1 MHDSVHKIH
10 AKVQR
15 LKRAN
20 ADRDQR
26 QRDVKDIRSGK
37 LDNVTPGAI
46 PDAFPYPIVANTVDT
61 TARDMAESM
70 ATMPSINCS
79 SGIQT
84 SDRAKKFSAKRTKIA
99 LAYLQHSK
107 LEVKQ
112 VDFCDHYGTYGA
124 GIYVIEPDFD
134 AKMPRIRVQNPMG
147 TYPEID
153 MWGRI
158 HSFTSIWRE
167 SSTLLA
173 QKFPEYARIILGED
187 KDGTGGESLLEV
199 VKYCDKDTYL
209 LYLPERDCQVLSEVE
224 NRFGKVPVAI
234 AQRPGFDEEVRGAFD
249 DAKWVQLAKARMAML
264 GLEATEK
271 SVRAPLVLPRDV
283 TTMAFGDDATIRTD
297 GKPFYLDRDVPQF
310 AAAEQQLLERE
321 ITLAA
326 RTNQVRQGDV
336 DASVI
341 TGRGLQQ
348 LAVGFS
354 TVVNTGQKIIR
365 GALVDAI
372 SLMFEM
378 DEKFW
383 PEERKEIRGVHQGT
397 PFEEHYIPARDINGN
412 YTVDVT
418 YGFAAGLDPSRAL
431 VFLLQLRG
439 DNLVPRDFVQRQ
451 LPMDIDVVALQQEI
465 DNEHLIDALKQGIM
479 AYAQSSGLLAQQ
491 GMDPRLPISQIAKLI
506 DLRSKG
512 KSLQDAAMEAFAPP
526 EEKEEP
532 ATENPMAPPGT
543 PGAEPPGS
551 APPGSPGPPGAAPP
565 GGGGDSDIM
574 RMLAGLTQGG
584 QASMSATVRR
594 QQPIG

>member
-1 MHDSVHKIH
+1 MHDTVHKIH

-20 ADRDQR
+20 AERDQR
-26 QRDVKDIRSGK
+26 QRDVKDVRSGK

-46 PDAFPYPIVANTVDT
+46 PDAFPYPIVANTIDT

-84 SDRAKKFSAKRTKIA
+84 SDRAKRFSAKRTKIA
-99 LAYLQHSK
+99 LSYLQTSR
-107 LEVKQ
+107 LEVRQ

-124 GIYVIEPDFD
+124 GIYVIEPDFEM
-134 AKMPRIRVQNPMG
+134 KVPRVRVQNPMG

-158 HSFTSIWRE
+158 HSFTTIWRE

-173 QKFPEYARIILGED
+173 QKFPEHARIILGED
-187 KDGTGGESLLEV
+187 KEGIAGESLLEV
-199 VKYCDKDTYL
+199 VKYCDKDRYL
-209 LYLPERDCQVLSEVE
+209 LYLPERECKILSDIP
-224 NRFGKVPVAI
+224 NHFGKVPVAI
-234 AQRPGFDEEVRGAFD
+234 ATRPGFDEEIRGAFD

-283 TTMAFGDDATIRTD
+283 TTMAFGDDSTIRTD
-297 GKPFYLDRDVPQF
+297 GKPFYLERDVPQF

-354 TVVNTGQKIIR
+354 TVVNTGQKVIR
-365 GALVDAI
+365 TALAEAI

-383 PEERKEIRGVHQGT
+383 PDERKEIRGVHQGT
-397 PFEEHYIPARDINGN
+397 PFEEHYTPGKDIDGN

-465 DNEHLIDALKQGIM
+465 DNEHMIDALKQGIM
-479 AYAQSSGLLAQQ
+479 AYAQSSGMMAQQ
-491 GMDPRLPISQIAKLI
+491 GMDPRLPISQIAKMI

-512 KSLQDAAMEAFAPP
+512 KSLQEAAMEAFTPP
-526 EEKEEP
+526 EEKEKPQEE
-532 ATENPMAPPGT
+532 AA
-543 PGAEPPGS
+543 S
-551 APPGSPGPPGAAPP
+551 PPGSPEAAPPGAPPGAAPAGP
-565 GGGGDSDIM
+565 PGAPQGGGGGEDVM
-574 RMLAGLTQGG
+574 RMLAGLTGG
-584 QASMSATVRR
+584 GAPNMSATVRR

>member
-20 ADRDQR
+20 AERDQR

-37 LDNVTPGAI
+37 LDDVTPGAI
-46 PDAFPYPIVANTVDT
+46 PDAFPYPIVANTIDT

-70 ATMPSINCS
+70 ANMPSINCS
-79 SGIQT
+79 SGVQT

-107 LEVKQ
+107 LEPKQ

-124 GIYVIEPDFD
+124 GIYVIEPDFE
-134 AKMPRIRVQNPMG
+134 AKMPRIRVENPMS

-158 HSFTSIWRE
+158 QSFTKIWRE

-173 QKFPEYARIILGED
+173 QKFPEHAHVILGED
-187 KDGTGGESLLEV
+187 KEGIAGERLLEV
-199 VKYCDKDTYL
+199 IKYCDKDRYL
-209 LYLPERDCQVLSEVE
+209 LYLPERDCRVLSEMP
-224 NRFGKVPVAI
+224 NLFGKVPVAI
-234 AQRPGFDEEVRGAFD
+234 AIRPGFDEEVRGAFD

-297 GKPFYLDRDVPQF
+297 GKPFYVERDMPQF
-310 AAAEQQLLERE
+310 ATAEQQLLERE
-321 ITLAA
+321 VTLAA

-354 TVVNTGQKIIR
+354 TVVNTGQKIIKT
-365 GALVDAI
+365 ALAEAI

-383 PEERKEIRGVHQGT
+383 PGERKEIRGVHQGT
-397 PFEEHYIPARDINGN
+397 PFEEHYVADRDINGN

-479 AYAQSSGLLAQQ
+479 AYAQSSGLMAQQ
-491 GMDPRLPISQIAKLI
+491 GMDPTVPIAQISKVI

-512 KSLQDAAMEAFAPP
+512 KSLQEAALEAFTPKEQP
-526 EEKEEP
+526 EQAQEEP
-532 ATENPMAPPGT
+532 PAPPGAPAT
-543 PGAEPPGS
+543 PGPEGMGGPP
-551 APPGSPGPPGAAPP
+551 AAGPPGAQQ
-565 GGGGDSDIM
+565 GGSGEDVM
-574 RMLAGLTQGG
+574 RMLAGLTGSG
-584 QASMSATVRR
+584 KPNMSATVRR

>member
-20 ADRDQR
+20 SDRDMR
-26 QRDVKDIRSGK
+26 QRDVKDVRSGK

-46 PDAFPYPIVANTVDT
+46 PDAFPYPIVANTIDT

-79 SGIQT
+79 SGVQT

-99 LAYLQHSK
+99 LYYLQESK
-107 LEVKQ
+107 VEVKQ

-124 GIYVIEPDFD
+124 GIYVVEPDFEN
-134 AKMPRIRVQNPMG
+134 KIPRVRVQNPMG

-153 MWGRI
+153 MWGKI
-158 HSFTSIWRE
+158 HSFTTVWRE
-167 SSTLLA
+167 SSTQLA

-187 KDGTGGESLLEV
+187 KEGIAGESLLEV
-199 VKYCDKDTYL
+199 VKYCDKDRYL
-209 LYLPERDCQVLSEVE
+209 LYLPERECQVLSEIP
-224 NRFGKVPVAI
+224 NLFGKVPVAI
-234 AQRPGFDEEVRGAFD
+234 AHRPGFDDEVRGAFD

-297 GKPFYLDRDVPQF
+297 GKPFYLERDVPQF

-321 ITLAA
+321 TTLAA
-326 RTNQVRQGDV
+326 RSNQVRQGDV

-354 TVVNTGQKIIR
+354 TVINTGQKVIR
-365 GALVDAI
+365 TALAEAI
-372 SLMFEM
+372 SIMFEM

-383 PEERKEIRGVHQGT
+383 PEERKDIRGAHQGT
-397 PFEEHYIPARDINGN
+397 PFEEHYTPSKDINGN

-465 DNEHLIDALKQGIM
+465 DNEHMIDALKQGIM
-479 AYAQSSGLLAQQ
+479 AYAQSSGMLAQQ

-532 ATENPMAPPGT
+532 ATENPMAPPGS
-543 PGAEPPGS
+543 ES
-551 APPGSPGPPGAAPP
+551 AAPPGAAPP
-565 GGGGDSDIM
+565 GGAPPGMEGGAGGDVM
-574 RMLAGLTQGG
+574 RMLAGLTGG
-584 QASMSATVRR
+584 GAPSMSATVRR